1 MTHGKPNGL
10 SIHHT
15 PGTTRVTLRHATI
28 WTHTGTLAQAARQW
42 TVEGV
47 ETHGRCRWWTIRD
60 LFLTFPL

>member
-15 PGTTRVTLRHATI
+15 RGRTRVTLRKATI